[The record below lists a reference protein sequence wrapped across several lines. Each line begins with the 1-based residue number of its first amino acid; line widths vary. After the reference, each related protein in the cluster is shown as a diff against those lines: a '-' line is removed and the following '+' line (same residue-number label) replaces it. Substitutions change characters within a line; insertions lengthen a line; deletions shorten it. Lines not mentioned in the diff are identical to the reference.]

1 MAAPVTW
8 TGDRCVVGETT
19 FQTIPPGLF
28 DEKNPH
34 IEMEGADFL
43 LLKEQGLVEREA
55 RLLADLAP
63 RRIFELGVLWGG
75 STAFLLEVTT
85 PDVLVAID
93 QAPGEWPELRKHI
106 AARGFDGTARLY
118 GEMEQSDRGRLAEIV
133 EENVGDQPLDLV
145 VDDCSHLYEQPRA
158 SFNELFPR
166 LRPGGVYVIE
176 DGPWAHTRLED
187 EDPVG
192 LWPEQ
197 VPLTRL
203 IFEQILALP
212 SSKGLI
218 AELSIDENSVTIW
231 RGEAE
236 VDPSDFDI
244 SACSQPR
251 GRSLLAPAYGPPSLR
266 ARLRRLVRR

>member
-1 MAAPVTW
+1 MTAPVTW

-28 DEKNPH
+28 DMKNPH

-43 LLKEQGLVEREA
+43 LLKEQRLVEREA
-55 RLLADLAP
+55 QLLADLAP

-75 STAFLLEVTT
+75 STAFLLELTR

-93 QAPGEWPELRKHI
+93 QAPGEWPELRRHV
-106 AARGFDGTARLY
+106 AARGFERSARLY
-118 GEMEQSDRGRLAEIV
+118 GQFEQSDRGRLAEIV
-133 EENVGDQPLDLV
+133 EENFKGQPLDLV
-145 VDDCSHLYEQPRA
+145 VDDCSHLYEQTRQ
-158 SFNELFPR
+158 SFSELFPR

-176 DGPWAHTRLED
+176 DWPWAHTGLGD
-187 EDPVG
+187 DDAVG

-203 IFEQILALP
+203 VFELILALP
-212 SSKGLI
+212 SAKGLI
-218 AELSIDENSVTIW
+218 AELAIDEGSVTIW
-231 RGEAE
+231 RGEAK
-236 VDPSDFDI
+236 VNPRDFDI

-251 GRSLLAPAYGPPSLR
+251 GRRLLAPAFEPPGLL
-266 ARLRRLVRR
+266 ARLRRLLQR